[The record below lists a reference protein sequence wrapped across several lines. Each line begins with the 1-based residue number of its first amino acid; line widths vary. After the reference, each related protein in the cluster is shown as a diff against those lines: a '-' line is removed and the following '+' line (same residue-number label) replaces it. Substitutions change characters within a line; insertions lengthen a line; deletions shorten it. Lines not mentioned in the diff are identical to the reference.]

1 MQLSERKLNGFWK
14 PAAAVMLTLALL
26 FGTGMSVSAESLLEL
41 QERQVALEEQKEDND
56 AKLEKLKEDTAQKKG
71 YRDTLYQQIETV
83 QSQLDLYR
91 QQIDRLNKQIAEA
104 EDAIAEKQAGIDK
117 NVELLRERVKAIYMS
132 GQSPA
137 IEIVLSSKNIMDY
150 ADRLEML
157 KSISASDQ
165 ELINSLKEQMSS
177 VEDELVLIN
186 SDKSELNKSKKA
198 LERKSAELNAL
209 YEEAQQLVAE
219 AENEEATV
227 LAGSEILGS
236 QIAENEEAIAQLE
249 EQLRQDGIG
258 SGSLGNIGSG
268 GLSGTGSF
276 LWPMP
281 GYTYLTCY
289 FGEGGHRGI
298 DIAGGDIYGKAIVPN
313 VSAEPAAVYRYV
325 RDYSGD
331 QLLWF

>member
-132 GQSPA
+132 
-137 IEIVLSSKNIMDY
+137 
-150 ADRLEML
+150 
-157 KSISASDQ
+157 
-165 ELINSLKEQMSS
+165 
-177 VEDELVLIN
+177 
-186 SDKSELNKSKKA
+186 
-198 LERKSAELNAL
+198 
-209 YEEAQQLVAE
+209 
-219 AENEEATV
+219 
-227 LAGSEILGS
+227 
-236 QIAENEEAIAQLE
+236 
-249 EQLRQDGIG
+249 
-258 SGSLGNIGSG
+258 
-268 GLSGTGSF
+268 
-276 LWPMP
+276 
-281 GYTYLTCY
+281 
-289 FGEGGHRGI
+289 
-298 DIAGGDIYGKAIVPN
+298 
-313 VSAEPAAVYRYV
+313 
-325 RDYSGD
+325 
-331 QLLWF
+331 